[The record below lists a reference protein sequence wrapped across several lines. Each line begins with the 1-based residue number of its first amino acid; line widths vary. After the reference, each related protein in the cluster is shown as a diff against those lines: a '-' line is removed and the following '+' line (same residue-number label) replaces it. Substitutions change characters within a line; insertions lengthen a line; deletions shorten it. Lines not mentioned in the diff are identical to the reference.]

1 MTYLFRVSVCLIDM
15 KIELISAIEVFTTMF
30 TIVKKGPGKVNGFYM
45 IPGMDLLATNFT
57 TYDTLELRLLSFV

>member
-1 MTYLFRVSVCLIDM
+1 M

-30 TIVKKGPGKVNGFYM
+30 TIVKKGPGKVNGFNM
-45 IPGMDLLATNFT
+45 IPSMDLLATNFT

>member
-1 MTYLFRVSVCLIDM
+1 M

-57 TYDTLELRLLSFV
+57 TYDTLELRFLSFV

>member
-30 TIVKKGPGKVNGFYM
+30 TIVKKGPGKVNGFNM
-45 IPGMDLLATNFT
+45 IPSMDLLATNFT